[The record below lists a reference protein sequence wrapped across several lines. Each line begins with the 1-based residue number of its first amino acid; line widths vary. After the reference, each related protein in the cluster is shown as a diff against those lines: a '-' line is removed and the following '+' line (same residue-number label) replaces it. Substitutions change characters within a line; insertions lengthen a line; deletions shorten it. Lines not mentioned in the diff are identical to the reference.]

1 MSRSGWHDLVGAYVL
16 DALDPDERQGFE
28 AELAEDTELRRL
40 VDEARASTLA
50 LAEALPE
57 LQAPSRL
64 KERVL
69 ARARESRGRAAPG
82 PVSTQLGSAGDARER
97 HRRRSIAVPWVLLA
111 AAVAGLVWLGM
122 RNSDLRSEST
132 GLAAQLDSV
141 RGSLAGAEVALAR
154 FDSLALALSG
164 PDVQFATLTGD
175 APPNLRLVWNV
186 ERALLVVAAGN
197 LPPAPSGRTYQLWGI
212 LGSDAPVSLGT
223 FNTDPAG
230 VALLTLSPAAVAD
243 FDLSAITEE
252 PAGGS
257 PQPTTQ
263 PFLVG
268 AWTAAQD

>member
-1 MSRSGWHDLVGAYVL
+1 MSRPGWHDMVGAYVL
-16 DALDPDERQGFE
+16 DALDADEMRGFE
-28 AELAEDTELRRL
+28 AQLAGDTELRRL

-57 LQAPSRL
+57 LQAPPRL
-64 KERVL
+64 KESVL
-69 ARARESRGRAAPG
+69 ARARESRGGEAHVPASTPLG
-82 PVSTQLGSAGDARER
+82 PAGDAREG
-97 HRRRSIAVPWVLLA
+97 HRRRPSAVPWILLA
-111 AAVAGLVWLGM
+111 ASVAGLVWLGM
-122 RNSDLRSEST
+122 QNSSLRSEST

-154 FDSLALALSG
+154 LDSLALALTG

-175 APPNLRLVWNV
+175 VLPNLRLFWNV
-186 ERALLVVAAGN
+186 ERAILVVAAEN

-212 LGSDAPVSLGT
+212 RGSDAPVSLGT
-223 FNTDPAG
+223 FNTDAAG
-230 VALLTLSPAAVAD
+230 AALLTLSPAAVAD
-243 FDLSAITEE
+243 FDVAAITEE

-268 AWTAAQD
+268 GWTAAQD